1 MSLFALQKIQ
11 MQMHARALS
20 LVSIFEE
27 KTIAFF
33 LSKEF
38 PAVSGKLFVS
48 DFGVVVVLDQ
58 IEDYSTYRAQCGR
71 YDNIAHIK
79 AQIFTL

>member
-1 MSLFALQKIQ
+1 MLQIIQ
-11 MQMHARALS
+11 RQMHARALS

-33 LSKEF
+33 LSNEF

-48 DFGVVVVLDQ
+48 NSDVVVILDQ
-58 IEDYSTYRAQCGR
+58 IENYPAYRAINGYYYR
-71 YDNIAHIK
+71 
-79 AQIFTL
+79 